1 MTCTTTEDGLS
12 ENLQVMD
19 FPGIFSIISVRLLVF
34 SWVYSFLFLLIIVV
48 SPGANCLLNSYGAD
62 ELPEEWLVDCSQ
74 DSEHRFPAEETY
86 VIQSIGA
93 WLYWLLN

>member
-12 ENLQVMD
+12 ENLQGMD

-34 SWVYSFLFLLIIVV
+34 SWVYSFLFLIIMV
-48 SPGANCLLNSYGAD
+48 SPGANCLLNSDGTD